1 VSATTSLNWQVFSIE
16 QDIPVCYHEKVG
28 RSEHDSAN
36 RAETVVVAHHHRL
49 VCEGIAKVLQEA
61 GFHVVG
67 QADTE
72 DSLVE
77 LAVEHKPDIL
87 LVDWE
92 VSEAVPDTV
101 RVLNE
106 RLPHMAMVVLTHP
119 HSTEAFLPIL
129 QAGATGYLS
138 VNLSS
143 QEFVQALRM
152 LAKGDIVVSREMAN
166 GVKVELAADQA
177 SKSKDDV
184 SGREREVLQLV
195 CQGATNREIAERLIV
210 SEHTVKVH
218 LRNILGKLNLRNRQQ
233 IAAYAVQEGLV
244 TDIRSE
250 NAW

>member
-1 VSATTSLNWQVFSIE
+1 MWYHVKMGSADRNS
-16 QDIPVCYHEKVG
+16 P
-28 RSEHDSAN
+28 N

-49 VCEGIAKVLQEA
+49 ICEGIAKILQEA
-61 GFHVVG
+61 GFRVVG
-67 QADTE
+67 QANAE
-72 DSLVE
+72 QSLSQQT
-77 LAVEHKPDIL
+77 VEHKPDIL

-101 RVLNE
+101 RALTE
-106 RLPHMAMVVLTHP
+106 KLPHMAVVILMRP
-119 HSTEAFLPIL
+119 QSTDAFLPIL

-152 LAKGDIVVSREMAN
+152 LAKGDIVVSQEMAS
-166 GVKVELAADQA
+166 GIKVELAADQIA
-177 SKSKDDV
+177 RSKGDV

-218 LRNILGKLNLRNRQQ
+218 LRNILSKLNLRNRQQ

-244 TDIRSE
+244 TEIKSE
-250 NAW
+250 DA

>member
-1 VSATTSLNWQVFSIE
+1 MGSS
-16 QDIPVCYHEKVG
+16 Y
-28 RSEHDSAN
+28 HDSPK
-36 RAETVVVAHHHRL
+36 RAETIVVAHHHRL
-49 VCEGIAKVLQEA
+49 VCEGIAKVLQEG
-61 GFHVVG
+61 GFRVVG

-72 DSLVE
+72 QNLFQ
-77 LAVEHKPDIL
+77 LAVELNPDIL
-87 LVDWE
+87 LIDWE

-101 RVLNE
+101 RELTE
-106 RLPHMAMVVLTHP
+106 KLPHMAVVVLTHP

-129 QAGATGYLS
+129 QAGARGYLS

-152 LAKGDIVVSREMAN
+152 LAKGDIVVSQEMAN
-166 GVKVELAADQA
+166 GIKVELTADQA
-177 SKSKDDV
+177 SRSKDDV
-184 SGREREVLQLV
+184 SGREREVVQLV

-244 TDIRSE
+244 TEIKSE
-250 NAW
+250 DA